1 MTAFPTLYPNSIS
14 LNHGKPQV
22 SEYEGFGIGPI
33 RFKHNNFVNKQTFT
47 FTYRGLEQASVELL
61 RDHYVQNF
69 GTAARFT
76 VPVALF
82 GGLNVVDGNS
92 IFRYTETFT
101 EQHVGAQLYEVS
113 VEIQAIEGVDL
124 SFILNGGPAALP
136 AETAFNNVVFSGTA
150 PFILN
155 GSDSS
160 QATLAFNA
168 D

>member
-1 MTAFPTLYPNSIS
+1 MTTFPTLSPNSIS
-14 LNHGKPQV
+14 LNYGKSQV

-33 RFKHNNFVNKQTFT
+33 RFKHNNFVNKQSFT

-61 RDHYVQNF
+61 RSHYEQNS
-69 GTAARFT
+69 GIAARFA
-76 VPVALF
+76 VPIVLF
-82 GGLNVVDGNS
+82 GGLNVVDGDS

-101 EQHVGAQLYEVS
+101 EQHVGAQLYDVS
-113 VEIQAIEGVDL
+113 VAIQAIEGVDL
-124 SFILNGGPAALP
+124 SYILDGGPAALP
-136 AETAFNNVVFSGTA
+136 AETAFNDVVFSGTA

-155 GSDSS
+155 GSTSS